1 MGRLKASDNIKCSK
15 CRSTGTRCKG
25 LCNSCYH
32 KELRSTDKGKKYLK
46 FYNQTKGKDARKRYL
61 DKLPK
66 KAKVEKTP
74 KMCNCGQLSM
84 SKGMC
89 HKCYH
94 KNYARQKTK
103 EKGIVIKE
111 RKKIDSKINI
121 LDIYNKVL
129 LLLEKGFNISK
140 ALNKIDFDRASFY
153 RRISDEQKKEL
164 LACKKTNNAFNKG
177 FNLINF
183 E

>member
-1 MGRLKASDNIKCSK
+1 MSRLKISHTIKCLK
-15 CRSTGTRCKG
+15 CENIGVHGKG

-32 KELRSTDKGKKYLK
+32 KDLRSTKKGKAYLK
-46 FYNQTKGKDARKRYL
+46 LYNQTKGREAQKRYL
-61 DKLPK
+61 EKFPK
-66 KAKVEKTP
+66 KVKLEKVSIL
-74 KMCNCGQLSM
+74 CSCGQPSM

-94 KNYARQKTK
+94 KDYARQQAQK
-103 EKGIVIKE
+103 KGIVLKE

-121 LDIYNKVL
+121 SDIYNSVV
-129 LLLEKGFNISK
+129 LLLEKGFTISS
-140 ALNKIDFDRASFY
+140 ALKKIDFDRTSFY
-153 RRISDEQKKEL
+153 RRITPEQKKEL
-164 LACKKTNNAFNKG
+164 LTCKKTNNKFNKG